1 MSQSAAPIPL
11 TPRVGVS
18 AFLEHEGQVLLIE
31 RGQPPNQGQLA
42 FPGGKLKWGETL
54 TDAVVRELYE
64 ETQVTARAIEL
75 IEAVNVFARDEQ
87 QNIIRHFVVLC
98 FRCEWLGG
106 QPVASDD
113 AQAVHWLS
121 PNEVLQRSD
130 VSPGVHQVLR
140 TVDLS

>member
-1 MSQSAAPIPL
+1 MSQSVAPDL
-11 TPRVGVS
+11 STPRVGVS
-18 AFLEHEGQVLLIE
+18 AFLKHEGRVLLIE

-64 ETQVTARAIEL
+64 ETQVTARALEL
-75 IEAVNVFARDEQ
+75 IEAVNVFARDGQ

-98 FRCEWLGG
+98 FRCEWLSG
-106 QPVASDD
+106 QPVASSD

-121 PNEVLQRSD
+121 PTEVLQRDD